1 MILIMTVSL
10 IGQQIENPGFED
22 WEDAGT
28 VIDEPVNW
36 SSIKTGDGG
45 DIINSAAPVVWG
57 QSDDAHTGNFS
68 VELFNVFTFGIVAT
82 GTTTNGRT
90 HPDFNPDEAYAFTD
104 PNDERWHT
112 VLTGH
117 PDSVAIWAKY
127 TPQGNDTAQVKV
139 LLHTGEGSLPS
150 TPENAVNWIAYAQIN
165 IAGTVNTWTQ
175 FKAPFTWFSEDNPE
189 YMLIVITAG
198 KGTQAIEGSR
208 VWYDD
213 IELIYDPASVIEIP
227 ANQGLIYISGNSIYL
242 NKLPQNHLMGST
254 IEIMNMN
261 GSVVFSSQVS
271 SNQINLENNRLSQ
284 GLYLIRIYGKEI
296 NYTQKIYFK

>member
-1 MILIMTVSL
+1 MTISL
-10 IGQQIENPGFED
+10 LGQQIENPGFEN

-90 HPDFNPDEAYAFTD
+90 HPDFVPDDAYAFTD
-104 PNDERWHT
+104 PNDDRWHT

-127 TPQGNDTAQVKV
+127 TPQENDTAQVKV
-139 LLHTGEGSLPS
+139 LLHTGDGTLPA
-150 TPENAVNWIAYAQIN
+150 TPENEDNKIAYAQIN
-165 IAGTVNTWTQ
+165 IAGTVDTWTQ

-198 KGTQAIEGSR
+198 NGTQAIEGSR

-213 IELIYDPASVIEIP
+213 IELIYNPASIIDIP
-227 ANQGLIYISGNSIYL
+227 ANKGLIYATGNTIYL
-242 NKLPQNHLMGST
+242 NKLPQNHLTGST
-254 IEIMNMN
+254 IEITNLN
-261 GSVVFSSQVS
+261 GSVVFSTQVS
-271 SNQINLENNRLSQ
+271 SNKIDLKGDHFSS
-284 GLYLIRIYGKEI
+284 GLYLVRVYGKEI
-296 NYTQKIYFK
+296 NYTQKIYLK